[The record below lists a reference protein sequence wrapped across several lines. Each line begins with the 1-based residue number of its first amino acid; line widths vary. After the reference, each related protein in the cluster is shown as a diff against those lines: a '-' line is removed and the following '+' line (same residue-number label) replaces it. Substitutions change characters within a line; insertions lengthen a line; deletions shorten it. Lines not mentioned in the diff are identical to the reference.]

1 MKSYL
6 VVGMGR
12 FGSTV
17 ALRLRE
23 LGNEVL
29 VIDGNADNIQR
40 LADHVTY
47 AVVGDARD
55 EEVLRSLGA
64 QNFDCAIIAIG
75 EDLAA
80 SILVTLNLKSLGVPQ
95 VICKAPNELHKR
107 ALEKVG
113 ADRVVI
119 PEREMGIKLAQ
130 NLVSSSV
137 LDYIELSRE
146 CGIAEI
152 VTPKAWV
159 GKSVREL
166 NVRAKY
172 GVNIIALRDEFSDS
186 VTVNLGPEYC
196 LKAADVM
203 VILGNNEDLLRVQQL

>member
-6 VVGMGR
+6 VIGMGR
-12 FGSTV
+12 FGSAV

-29 VIDGNADNIQR
+29 AMDEAAENIQR
-40 LADHVTY
+40 LADQVTH

-55 EEVLRSLGA
+55 EEVLRSLDAGS
-64 QNFDCAIIAIG
+64 FDCAIVAIG
-75 EDLAA
+75 GDLAV
-80 SILVTLNLKSLGVPQ
+80 SILVTLNLKELGVPQ
-95 VICKAPNELHKR
+95 VICKATNELEKR

-119 PEREMGIKLAQ
+119 PEREMGVKLAQ
-130 NLVSSSV
+130 NLASSGV

-152 VTPKAWV
+152 ITPTAWV
-159 GKSVREL
+159 GKTLREL

-172 GVNIIALRDEFSDS
+172 GVNIIALRQEGGAI
-186 VTVNLGPEYC
+186 TVNVGPEYA
-196 LKAADVM
+196 LKQTDIM
-203 VILGNNEDLLRVQQL
+203 VVLGSNDDLLRVQKL

>member
-6 VVGMGR
+6 VVGLGR
-12 FGSTV
+12 FGTTV
-17 ALRLRE
+17 ALRLQE

-29 VIDGNADNIQR
+29 VMDGNAESVQR
-40 LADHVTY
+40 LADRVTY

-64 QNFDCAIIAIG
+64 QNFDCAIVAIG

-80 SILVTLNLKSLGVPQ
+80 SILITLNLKSLGVPQ

-119 PEREMGIKLAQ
+119 PEREMGLKLAQ

-152 VTPKAWV
+152 MTPESWV
-159 GKSVREL
+159 GKSVRDL

-172 GVNIIALRDEFSDS
+172 GVNIIALRDEASDS
-186 VTVNLGPEYC
+186 ITVNLAPDYV
-196 LKAADVM
+196 LKKTDVM
-203 VILGNNEDLLRVQQL
+203 VILGNNEDLLQVQKL

>member
-12 FGSTV
+12 FGSSV
-17 ALRLRE
+17 ALRLQE

-29 VIDGNADNIQR
+29 IMDENAENIQR

-64 QNFDCAIIAIG
+64 QNFDCAIVAIG
-75 EDLAA
+75 GDLAA

-166 NVRAKY
+166 NIRAKY

>member
-1 MKSYL
+1 VKSYL

-17 ALRLRE
+17 ALRLQE

-29 VIDGNADNIQR
+29 IIDENAEFIQR
-40 LADHVTY
+40 MADRVTY

-55 EEVLRSLGA
+55 EEVLRSLGV
-64 QNFDCAIIAIG
+64 QNFECAIVAIG
-75 EDLAA
+75 GDLAA
-80 SILVTLNLKSLGVPQ
+80 SILITLNLKSMGVPQ
-95 VICKAPNELHKR
+95 VICKAPNDLYKR

-152 VTPKAWV
+152 VTPPAWA
-159 GKSVREL
+159 GKTVREL
-166 NVRAKY
+166 NIRAKY
-172 GVNIIALRDEFSDS
+172 GVNIIALRNGTSDS
-186 VTVNLGPEYC
+186 ITVNLGPEYV
-196 LKAADVM
+196 LKADDVM
-203 VILGNNEDLLRVQQL
+203 VILGNNDDLLRVQQL